1 MANNTIKEKQML
13 FFDMQEHPEKY
24 DKTQIKKLLADK
36 DIKAFIHDMAM
47 TKRAIL
53 KKNYKNVDVDKE
65 WNEFAYQHNIQHR
78 NHIKIAMSTIIVT
91 LISGMALATIIHLSS
106 IKQSK
111 TKKLDVATVSNIQ
124 NTTKSVLKT
133 KSTTPHDTISNKTV
147 VFENTEL
154 ASILEQMAGY
164 YHKELIFNNDNSL
177 HLRLYFNW
185 NKKEDLQ
192 QNIKLLNGFSRINI
206 TCTDNTITVE

>member
-1 MANNTIKEKQML
+1 M
-13 FFDMQEHPEKY
+13 
-24 DKTQIKKLLADK
+24 
-36 DIKAFIHDMAM
+36 
-47 TKRAIL
+47 
-53 KKNYKNVDVDKE
+53 
-65 WNEFAYQHNIQHR
+65 
-78 NHIKIAMSTIIVT
+78 T

-106 IKQSK
+106 FKQAK
-111 TKKLDVATVSNIQ
+111 TKKLDVTTVSNIK
-124 NTTKSVLKT
+124 NMTKSVV
-133 KSTTPHDTISNKTV
+133 KSRPTIPRDTISNKTV

-154 ASILEQMAGY
+154 ASILKQMASY
-164 YHKELIFNNDNSL
+164 YHKELIFNNDNSR